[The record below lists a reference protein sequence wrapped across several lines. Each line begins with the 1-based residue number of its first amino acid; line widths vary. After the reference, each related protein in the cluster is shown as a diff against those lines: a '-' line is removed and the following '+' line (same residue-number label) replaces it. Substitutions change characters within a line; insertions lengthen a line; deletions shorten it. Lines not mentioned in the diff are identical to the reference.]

1 MTVSVA
7 GNRPVSEFTRRV
19 LFTIVA
25 VPVAIGVLYGGDW
38 MLAGALAI
46 LSALG
51 AWEFFRIAEAAGHRP
66 LERWGIALAALLPLL
81 AHAHRLAIWRP
92 SFALGTLVVIVLLAA
107 SLWAR
112 GPTGRPLGAVSTTV
126 LGVIYTGVCFSF
138 AYLLRHHPYTVDT
151 RGGAALVLLPFVL
164 TWTSDTGAYLVGR
177 TMGRRKLMPS
187 VSPGKT
193 VEGSIGGLL
202 LAMIVSWIFVEYVLV
217 PQAQLG
223 MRPGAA
229 LLFGILISAA
239 VQLGDLVESML
250 KREGGV
256 KDSSRLL
263 PGHGGILDRFDGLLF
278 ALPVAWVLL
287 DLVLIAAPR

>member
-1 MTVSVA
+1 M
-7 GNRPVSEFTRRV
+7 SELTRRV
-19 LFTIVA
+19 LFTIAA

-38 MLAGALAI
+38 MLAGTLAV
-46 LSALG
+46 LSALA
-51 AWEFFRIAEAAGHRP
+51 AWEFFRIAEAAGYRP
-66 LERWGIALAALLPLL
+66 LERWGIALAAIIPLV
-81 AHAHRLAIWRP
+81 AHADRLGVWRAPLALAPLAAI
-92 SFALGTLVVIVLLAA
+92 ILLAA
-107 SLWAR
+107 ALWTR
-112 GPTGRPLGAVSTTV
+112 GPTGRPLGAVSTTA
-126 LGVIYTGVCFSF
+126 LGVIYTGVCFTF

-151 RGGAALVLLPFVL
+151 RGGAALVLLPFLL

-193 VEGSIGGLL
+193 LEGSIGGLVL
-202 LAMIVSWIFVEYVLV
+202 TMIVSWVFVRYVLV
-217 PQAQLG
+217 PQAHLG

-229 LLFGILISAA
+229 LLFGILISAG

-250 KREGGV
+250 KREAGV

-278 ALPVAWVLL
+278 ALPIAWLLL
-287 DLVLIAAPR
+287 DLVLIAAP

>member
-1 MTVSVA
+1 M
-7 GNRPVSEFTRRV
+7 SELTRRV

-38 MLAGALAI
+38 VLAGTLAV
-46 LSALG
+46 LSALA
-51 AWEFFRIAEAAGHRP
+51 AWEFFRIAESAGYRP
-66 LERWGIALAALLPLL
+66 LERWGIVLAAIIPLVAHADRLGVWRAPLALAAL
-81 AHAHRLAIWRP
+81 A
-92 SFALGTLVVIVLLAA
+92 ALVLLAA
-107 SLWAR
+107 ALWTR

-126 LGVIYTGVCFSF
+126 LGVIYTGVCFTF

-151 RGGAALVLLPFVL
+151 RGGTALVLLPFVL

-177 TMGRRKLMPS
+177 AMGRRKLMPS

-193 VEGSIGGLL
+193 LEGSIGGLVL
-202 LAMIVSWIFVEYVLV
+202 TMIVSWVFVRYVLV
-217 PQAQLG
+217 PQAHLG

-229 LLFGILISAA
+229 LLFGILISAG

-250 KREGGV
+250 KREAGV

-278 ALPVAWVLL
+278 ALPIAWLLL
-287 DLVLIAAPR
+287 DLVLIAAP

>member
-1 MTVSVA
+1 MTVPAS

-38 MLAGALAI
+38 MLAGALAV

-51 AWEFFRIAEAAGHRP
+51 AWEFFRIADAAGYRP
-66 LERWGIALAALLPLL
+66 LERWGIVLAAMLPLL

-92 SFALGTLVVIVLLAA
+92 SVALAALVVLALMAA
-107 SLWAR
+107 SLWTR
-112 GPTGRPLGAVSTTV
+112 GPGGRPLGAVSTTV
-126 LGVIYTGVCFSF
+126 LGVTYTGVCFTF
-138 AYLLRHHPYTVDT
+138 AYMLRHHPYTVDA

-177 TMGRRKLMPS
+177 AMGRRKLMPS

-193 VEGSIGGLL
+193 VEGSIGALL
-202 LAMIVSWIFVEYVLV
+202 LTMIVSWVFVEYVLI

-223 MRPGAA
+223 MRTESA
-229 LLFGILISAA
+229 LLFGILISAG

-250 KREGGV
+250 KREAGV

-278 ALPVAWVLL
+278 ALPLAWLLL